1 MIPLIILI
9 IGATVSFGLFFFQGN
24 VLQMAVDV
32 GAQEISRMPF
42 APTQELGLGD
52 LDQCGNA
59 DLVCNDPDFK
69 AQIFDEAHLV
79 ITDDQWQS
87 HGSFQDY
94 VATLPLLNRLLVPVM
109 IRQCIDGAT
118 STGNTPPTG
127 GGRLWVTRYPGT
139 LVRNCDDQL
148 TVLIPIVDYNSD
160 GSGEVILEWVAP
172 VEEIRINHDD
182 DPATA
187 MVGPYSLDKPSDFAA
202 SDTEESFVAGMVALR
217 INYPAQS
224 TTLLNRIDLED
235 PIANPRG
242 QRGQIIVRAGGTTI
256 GPGATLGGYSLEDVG
271 GRISPASGQS
281 GSDPNAGR
289 YGLGELE
296 ALQQLIRP
304 YRKVMSFQ
312 AIYRREVFADQGT
325 P

>member
-1 MIPLIILI
+1 
-9 IGATVSFGLFFFQGN
+9 
-24 VLQMAVDV
+24 
-32 GAQEISRMPF
+32 
-42 APTQELGLGD
+42 
-52 LDQCGNA
+52 
-59 DLVCNDPDFK
+59 
-69 AQIFDEAHLV
+69 
-79 ITDDQWQS
+79 
-87 HGSFQDY
+87 
-94 VATLPLLNRLLVPVM
+94 
-109 IRQCIDGAT
+109 
-118 STGNTPPTG
+118 
-127 GGRLWVTRYPGT
+127 
-139 LVRNCDDQL
+139 
-148 TVLIPIVDYNSD
+148 
-160 GSGEVILEWVAP
+160 
-172 VEEIRINHDD
+172 
-182 DPATA
+182 
-187 MVGPYSLDKPSDFAA
+187 MVGPYSLDKPSDFAV